1 VGSELPRKRPGAWQ
15 RLGSLEKLIAVA
27 IAAIG
32 LWGIVLIGD
41 GLLLK
46 TKALTSAPP
55 YAAQCP
61 ADGKGRGPDM
71 TRPALH
77 PHGQNTH

>member
-1 VGSELPRKRPGAWQ
+1 MGSEPPRKRPGVWQ
-15 RLGSLEKLIAVA
+15 RLGPLEKLIAVA

-46 TKALTSAPP
+46 TKALTSALPSQRS
-55 YAAQCP
+55 ALLTARDG
-61 ADGKGRGPDM
+61 ADM
-71 TRPALH
+71 ATLH
-77 PHGQNTH
+77 PHGQPTH

>member
-1 VGSELPRKRPGAWQ
+1 MGSEPPRKRPGAWQ

-55 YAAQCP
+55 SQRSALLMARDE
-61 ADGKGRGPDM
+61 ANVM
-71 TRPALH
+71 RPALH
-77 PHGQNTH
+77 PHDQNTH

>member
-1 VGSELPRKRPGAWQ
+1 MGSEPPRKRPGAWQ
-15 RLGSLEKLIAVA
+15 RLGPLEKLIAVA

-46 TKALTSAPP
+46 TKALTSAVPSQGSAP
-55 YAAQCP
+55 LMAM
-61 ADGKGRGPDM
+61 DGSDVVRSR
-71 TRPALH
+71 TSSR
-77 PHGQNTH
+77 